1 VVGGLLPAGILHFA
15 LVEAHGSGIMDQ
27 GNGRIDVGREQMSR
41 LVRVLDDNDVV
52 ERLRSSVRRAGG
64 QSAFARQTR
73 LDRTHLNHVL
83 TGKRLPSWSIID
95 ALNLGVVYVPL
106 DQSNGLAVR
115 KLRPRRRHGIA

>member
-1 VVGGLLPAGILHFA
+1 
-15 LVEAHGSGIMDQ
+15 
-27 GNGRIDVGREQMSR
+27 MSR

-52 ERLRSSVRRAGG
+52 ERLRLSVKRAGG
-64 QSAFARQTR
+64 QSGFARRTG

-95 ALNLGVVYVPL
+95 VLNLGVVYVPL

-115 KLRPRRRHGIA
+115 KLRPRSRQGIA